1 MHFYVAVFSA
11 GTGVEILLNMV
22 AAITLYMK
30 VCNCNLLRA
39 YFDVHIYNQYVYMMV
54 TACAR
59 WFI

>member
-1 MHFYVAVFSA
+1 MHLYVAVFSA

-39 YFDVHIYNQYVYMMV
+39 YFEVSTISQYVYMMV

-59 WFI
+59 RFY